1 MKGALGKKELLAV
14 VPLSWSTIDRME
26 RAGEFPKRWYITD
39 KRCAWNR
46 DEVERW
52 LDERQAASPA
62 EFQGKKPPVQQRVS
76 SREQRCMSALLRH
89 WIKWSGWYLFLAS
102 VSAWLYLLAL
112 IFREG
117 WIK

>member
-46 DEVERW
+46 DEVERR
-52 LDERQAASPA
+52 LDERQAASP
-62 EFQGKKPPVQQRVS
+62 QS
-76 SREQRCMSALLRH
+76 SKVKSLLFSNVY
-89 WIKWSGWYLFLAS
+89 I
-102 VSAWLYLLAL
+102 VP
-112 IFREG
+112 
-117 WIK
+117 

>member
-52 LDERQAASPA
+52 LD
-62 EFQGKKPPVQQRVS
+62 
-76 SREQRCMSALLRH
+76 
-89 WIKWSGWYLFLAS
+89 
-102 VSAWLYLLAL
+102 
-112 IFREG
+112 
-117 WIK
+117 